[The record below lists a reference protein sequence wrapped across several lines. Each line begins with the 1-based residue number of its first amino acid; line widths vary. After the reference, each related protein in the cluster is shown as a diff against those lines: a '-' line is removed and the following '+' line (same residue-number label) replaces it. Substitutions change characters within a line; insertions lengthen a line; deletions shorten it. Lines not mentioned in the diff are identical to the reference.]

1 MNFNFYIKHLNIR
14 SFIFVLIFF
23 FHSMAI
29 SSSYYSPFHN
39 TNKNFTKNSEIYTK
53 DINNINE
60 IKLTWD
66 NALVRI
72 PKPNGKIYKGSM
84 KDLIGNEDFL
94 KNKFKTIIYLHGC
107 SGIWKGTAL
116 RIDLFAKNNYAVIAP
131 ASMARKK
138 YPQSCDPIKHV
149 GGMYRNTLKIRQIDA
164 KNAVINA
171 KKLSWTDNKNIF
183 LVGLSEGGITTAT
196 YNPENAIESVSGRV
210 IEGWTCHAS
219 WEEYKGINSKY
230 NEPILSIVAKDDPW
244 FVADYLHGD
253 CGKYLSN
260 NPDSRSVVID
270 DPILSKKHGLM
281 HHPKIQKITLDF
293 LINIVK

>member
-1 MNFNFYIKHLNIR
+1 MRL
-14 SFIFVLIFF
+14 FIFVLIFS
-23 FHSMAI
+23 FHSLAI
-29 SSSYYSPFHN
+29 SLSYYSEFHN
-39 TNKNFTKNSEIYTK
+39 SNKNFTKNSEIDIK
-53 DINNINE
+53 DINSIDE

-94 KNKFKTIIYLHGC
+94 QNKFKTIIYLHGC
-107 SGIWKGTAL
+107 SGIWKGTAQ
-116 RIDLFAKNNYAVIAP
+116 RIDLFSRNGYAVIAP

-138 YPQSCDPIKHV
+138 YPQSCEPIKHV
-149 GGMYRNTLKIRQIDA
+149 GGMYRDTLKMRQADA
-164 KNAVINA
+164 KNAVLNA

-196 YNPENAIESVSGRV
+196 YKPENLIESVSGRV
-210 IEGWTCHAS
+210 IEGWTCHAG

-253 CGKYLSN
+253 CGKYLNN
-260 NPDSRSVVID
+260 NPKSRSVVID
-270 DPILSKKHGLM
+270 DPALSKKHGLM
-281 HHPKIQKITLDF
+281 HHQKIQKITLDF